1 MKKIKRLFLL
11 IIIVLMA
18 VFTFEVK
25 LGYDFYKE
33 ALSEM
38 PLETAIQ
45 NLKEKENYTEFDN
58 IPEIYFQAVVAVE
71 DRRFY
76 KHKGVDFI
84 GTARAIYIDLKT
96 KELREGGSTIS
107 QQLAK
112 NIYFPLD
119 YTLKRKIAEIFMA
132 CKIEHEIIKKNTL
145 EYYANV
151 IYFGSGYYCIYD
163 AAEGY
168 FGKTPDRM
176 SPDECTMLARVP
188 NAPSLYSPKVN
199 IELARKRQD
208 KVIRSMIDCGY
219 IKDRSEITDK

>member
-11 IIIVLMA
+11 IIIVLVA
-18 VFTFEVK
+18 VCAFEVK

-33 ALSEM
+33 ALAEM

-45 NLKEKENYTEFDN
+45 NLKEKENYTEFAD

-76 KHKGVDFI
+76 MHKGVDFI

-96 KELREGGSTIS
+96 KDLREGGSTIS

-132 CKIEHEIIKKNTL
+132 CKIEHEYSKENIL
-145 EYYANV
+145 EYYANI

-168 FGKTPDRM
+168 FGKTPGNM
-176 SPDECTMLARVP
+176 TPDECTLLAGIP

-199 IELARKRQD
+199 MELARKRQD

-219 IKDRSEITDK
+219 IKDRSEITDR

>member
-18 VFTFEVK
+18 VCTFEVK

-132 CKIEHEIIKKNTL
+132 CKIEHEYSKKNIL
-145 EYYANV
+145 EYYANI

-176 SPDECTMLARVP
+176 SPDECTMLAGIP